1 MKIIHKPSIMSSILL
16 STPMETA
23 YYTSATVLLV
33 ILMIAMTIHVVT
45 YSGFV
50 KKQKVWFVLTFAAI
64 SFCALAEY
72 AIHCGYY
79 NPGLK
84 IPLTI
89 LTVLQFAIAPT
100 FAMLFA
106 GALGLRHQ
114 RIIAYI
120 VFGVG
125 LTIGTISAPFG
136 WIFYFD
142 DAGYHRGVAFLTYEI
157 LYFGSLIY
165 IIGSLVIV
173 GKKFHHRDIG
183 TIVMV
188 LVMITGGIIP
198 MTFASLHVAYIAVGM
213 SSTLCYVFYNDLM
226 QQDTRDELI
235 KNQERISSYQ
245 GQIISRLAN
254 LIESRDA
261 ETGGHVARTSEY
273 CKVLAEQARKEG
285 LYQDQIDDAFI
296 ERIYA
301 LAPIH
306 DVGKILVSDKILRKP
321 GRLTSEEYE
330 EMKQHASL
338 GEDIAKR
345 ILGDMADENYLSTA
359 YDIAT
364 YHHERYDGGG
374 YPKGLSGNE
383 IPLSAR
389 IMAIADVFDA
399 LASKRVYKPPMP
411 FEKAVSIIQKDA
423 GTHFDPKCVEAFMD
437 SLDEVKRVHE
447 QMVGT
452 TIEDL

>member
-1 MKIIHKPSIMSSILL
+1 
-16 STPMETA
+16 META

-33 ILMIAMTIHVVT
+33 ILMIAMTIHVVS

-50 KKQKVWFVLTFAAI
+50 KQQKVWFVLTFAAI

-125 LTIGTISAPFG
+125 LTIGIISAPFG

-173 GKKFHHRDIG
+173 GKKFRHRDIG

-198 MTFASLHVAYIAVGM
+198 MTLVSLHVAYIAVGM
-213 SSTLCYVFYNDLM
+213 SSTLCYVFYNDLV

-273 CKVLAEQARKEG
+273 CKVLAEQAREEG

-296 ERIYA
+296 ERIYV

-330 EMKQHASL
+330 EMKKHASL
-338 GEDIAKR
+338 GGDIARR
-345 ILGDMADENYLSTA
+345 ILGDMADESYLSTA

-399 LASKRVYKPPMP
+399 LVSKRCYKEPMP
-411 FEKAVSIIQKDA
+411 VEEAFKVIEKDA
-423 GTHFDPKCVEAFMD
+423 GSHFDPDLARLFVKHKDVYASINS
-437 SLDEVKRVHE
+437 SLADKN
-447 QMVGT
+447 
-452 TIEDL
+452 IAD